1 MPLIPNIALFQRKLG
16 GFPIATYQAG
26 ETVIAAAST
35 TGRLLIL
42 RTGAVAVLRE
52 GVEIAT
58 VREPGAVFGELSVLL
73 DQPHSADVRA
83 LEVSQ
88 FYVADAATL
97 LRVDPVALL
106 YVATVLARRLDDANQ
121 ALIELRRQL
130 EAGRPRSV
138 IETTAEEIEGLLG
151 ASANNMA
158 YARYPYLRPVRPR
171 RAEQVSPARRALRSE
186 LNGQRNSR
194 AIVRSQSREHLR
206 YLDPSGGTFRPAIA
220 QLGWPSLVPEKP
232 CADNLMPDRRRHAP
246 PACLEGVKNST
257 PSCLYR
263 VSFLLRCSIA
273 PTLGARLSCRL
284 DIAKITNTS
293 SSRTV
298 SEPLA

>member
-35 TGRLLIL
+35 SGRLLIL
-42 RTGAVAVLRE
+42 RTGAVAVLRD

-88 FYVADAATL
+88 FQVADAATI

-130 EAGRPRSV
+130 EAGRPRTM
-138 IETTAEEIEGLLG
+138 IEKTAEEIEGLLG
-151 ASANNMA
+151 ASGTTMTF
-158 YARYPYLRPVRPR
+158 ARYPYDL
-171 RAEQVSPARRALRSE
+171 
-186 LNGQRNSR
+186 
-194 AIVRSQSREHLR
+194 
-206 YLDPSGGTFRPAIA
+206 F
-220 QLGWPSLVPEKP
+220 
-232 CADNLMPDRRRHAP
+232 AP
-246 PACLEGVKNST
+246 G
-257 PSCLYR
+257 
-263 VSFLLRCSIA
+263 A
-273 PTLGARLSCRL
+273 PNR
-284 DIAKITNTS
+284 
-293 SSRTV
+293 
-298 SEPLA
+298 